1 MSSFMATRPVQES
14 AAASAMPEHPLVI
27 DKLLQ
32 KLFIYTVG
40 RGNPPHEGHMAT
52 IMAAIELAIQYNGK
66 ALILL
71 GNGAANTIG
80 TIENPLDFTLKKA
93 IIEAHIPKEYA
104 SFYEI
109 QMMSKFPT
117 SDIIMFVGKH
127 KDDTRTP
134 YIYHLT
140 ANKAGK
146 GNEKSDSEKLAFINK
161 YLKKDAGFETGSH
174 AITPKKTED
183 EDISA
188 TSIRKFAV
196 NQTREAFI
204 EKYSGFYGEDM
215 AGTVY
220 DTINTAYEDS
230 EKQLKEKYL
239 YNESK
244 PTSSKKARFG
254 GGIRKGGTRKHKSGT
269 RKRKNK
275 RKGGT
280 LKRTSRVHR

>member
-1 MSSFMATRPVQES
+1 MSSLIATGPVQMQVQES
-14 AAASAMPEHPLVI
+14 AAAAPSAYAMPEHPLVI

-32 KLFIYTVG
+32 TLFIYTVG

-52 IMAAIELAIQYNGK
+52 IMTAIELAIQYNGK

-93 IIEAHIPKEYA
+93 IIEAHIPKKYA

-117 SDIIMFVGKH
+117 SDIIMFVGKY

-134 YIYHLT
+134 YIVHLT

-161 YLKKDAGFETGSH
+161 YLEELIYLKHFTQLS
-174 AITPKKTED
+174 
-183 EDISA
+183 
-188 TSIRKFAV
+188 KFATAE
-196 NQTREAFI
+196 TRLTFCPY
-204 EKYSGFYGEDM
+204 KWNL
-215 AGTVY
+215 V
-220 DTINTAYEDS
+220 
-230 EKQLKEKYL
+230 
-239 YNESK
+239 
-244 PTSSKKARFG
+244 
-254 GGIRKGGTRKHKSGT
+254 
-269 RKRKNK
+269 
-275 RKGGT
+275 
-280 LKRTSRVHR
+280 SRP